1 MKEEKETSKLMRFS
15 HQYSFWSKFIFCYS
29 LPGQA
34 TNLFCLDLSS
44 SLRGE
49 KNHIDGNSLKH
60 EIVLIPSLEKLQGTF
75 CLGNPFDSSLD
86 TNGIPKLS
94 SPFPLISYPESDF
107 ITIIAGLPDSWRL
120 LPSKTLNSLADD
132 CCGSVVLSAGT
143 GGLDCRGERL
153 SSKARHHRVTAQLR
167 SAQPSCVFLPHC
179 PYSVACGSRSPSL
192 SNNLPSANSNDTRQM
207 L

>member
-1 MKEEKETSKLMRFS
+1 MRFS

-49 KNHIDGNSLKH
+49 KNHTDGNSLKH

-75 CLGNPFDSSLD
+75 CLGNPFDSSLE

-107 ITIIAGLPDSWRL
+107 ITIIAGLPGSWQL

-143 GGLDCRGERL
+143 GGLDCWGERL
-153 SSKARHHRVTAQLR
+153 CLQRLGITASLPSSGLR
-167 SAQPSCVFLPHC
+167 SPAVCFFCIALTALRVGPGPH
-179 PYSVACGSRSPSL
+179 PFPTTI
-192 SNNLPSANSNDTRQM
+192 PPANSNDTRQM
-207 L
+207 M